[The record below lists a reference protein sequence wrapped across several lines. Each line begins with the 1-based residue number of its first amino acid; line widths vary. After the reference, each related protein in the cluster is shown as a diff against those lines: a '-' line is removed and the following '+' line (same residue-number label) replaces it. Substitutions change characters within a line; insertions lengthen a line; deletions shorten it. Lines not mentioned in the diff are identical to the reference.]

1 MLRDVGERS
10 VEKVS
15 AQAVF
20 RVDSMIHT
28 LTTHSRT
35 VGVSHLAADSAR
47 HRRARTITWIFALVA
62 VLVAVCC
69 VSLTLGPVSIS
80 LDRIAQVLTA
90 AVTGGVLP
98 DSAANDAAIL
108 TELRAPR
115 IVMAVLAGA
124 GLSVAGVV
132 LQAVVRNLLADPY
145 VLGVNSGASCGAALA
160 ILFGAGA
167 GFGEYAL
174 QTSAFLGALVA
185 MGLVLVVARVAGRM
199 TSTRLLMAGVSVGY
213 ALSALTS
220 FLVFASDSAE
230 GSRSVTFWLLGSLSL
245 ATWGGPLVVAA
256 VVVFAAVAVAMVGG
270 RLLDA
275 LAAGDETALTVGVN
289 PDRLRLVAM
298 VLVSVVV
305 GVVVAAV
312 GSIGFVGLVV
322 PHVAR
327 RLVGTAHAAVV
338 PVAAL
343 LGAVLLVVADMAA
356 RVVMAPQ
363 ELPVGIITALVGTPL
378 LLVLVRRLRAG
389 EA

>member
-1 MLRDVGERS
+1 MPGT
-10 VEKVS
+10 
-15 AQAVF
+15 AA
-20 RVDSMIHT
+20 
-28 LTTHSRT
+28 RT
-35 VGVSHLAADSAR
+35 V
-47 HRRARTITWIFALVA
+47 TWIFTLAAILA
-62 VLVAVCC
+62 AVCC

-174 QTSAFLGALVA
+174 QASAFLGALVA

-245 ATWGGPLVVAA
+245 ATWGGPLVAAA
-256 VVVFAAVAVAMVGG
+256 VVVLAAVAVAMVGG

-298 VLVSVVV
+298 VLVSIVV

-312 GSIGFVGLVV
+312 GTIGFVGLVV
-322 PHVAR
+322 PHLAR

-363 ELPVGIITALVGTPL
+363 GAAGGHYHRPGGHSPAADVGAQA
-378 LLVLVRRLRAG
+378 AG
-389 EA
+389 R